1 MEINFLIFFIRYYLY
16 RNLKV
21 EGSLK
26 WKWSL
31 VSFTI
36 KCYNSTKKNCMLRL
50 NNQIVRYTGKNPS
63 KSVGTFLRGVNFIV
77 HGWSARN
84 ERSFGMQSRIILLF
98 FSVFALLCWAQLSS
112 KKCFSTLTK
121 FPPFC
126 TVHTNINKS
135 FNSFYILHN
144 IIYVLWKVSSMSS

>member
-1 MEINFLIFFIRYYLY
+1 MLQFYKKKKLYAKAEQSNSQVYRKKSFQKCSCISTRCQFNRAWVKRAQWTELWNAKQNNMNFIIWLYQNFMNVSNKIF
-16 RNLKV
+16 
-21 EGSLK
+21 
-26 WKWSL
+26 
-31 VSFTI
+31 
-36 KCYNSTKKNCMLRL
+36 KKN
-50 NNQIVRYTGKNPS
+50 K
-63 KSVGTFLRGVNFIV
+63 
-77 HGWSARN
+77 
-84 ERSFGMQSRIILLF
+84 EILLF

>member
-36 KCYNSTKKNCMLRL
+36 KCYNSTKKKNCMLRL

-63 KSVGTFLRGVNFIV
+63 KSVVAFLRGVNFIV

-84 ERSFGMQSRIILLF
+84 ERSFGMQSRII
-98 FSVFALLCWAQLSS
+98 WILSS
-112 KKCFSTLTK
+112 DYIKTLWMWVIKSLKKIKKYCFSSRCLLY
-121 FPPFC
+121 C
-126 TVHTNINKS
+126 AG
-135 FNSFYILHN
+135 HN
-144 IIYVLWKVSSMSS
+144 FLRKNVSLL

>member
-36 KCYNSTKKNCMLRL
+36 KCYKKKLYAKAEQSNSQVYRKKSFQKCSCISTRCQFYRAWVKRAQWTELWNAKQ
-50 NNQIVRYTGKNPS
+50 NNMNFIIWLYQNFMNVWVI
-63 KSVGTFLRGVNFIV
+63 KSLKIYIYIYIYCFSSRCLLYCAGHNFLRKNV
-77 HGWSARN
+77 S
-84 ERSFGMQSRIILLF
+84 LL
-98 FSVFALLCWAQLSS
+98 
-112 KKCFSTLTK
+112 
-121 FPPFC
+121 
-126 TVHTNINKS
+126 
-135 FNSFYILHN
+135 
-144 IIYVLWKVSSMSS
+144 